1 MNIVTLYDILVSALA
16 NCEPAD
22 TWAQLAYNK
31 APTYI
36 NRADRRDGPTLDDCP
51 CCAFTPLSKEM
62 SQESRKI
69 YHDFQLDTMVYDE
82 TSAGFENLEIFRK
95 HLQDVLVASINTMN
109 LEMVDVTLEY
119 EVAESFPFLWCGMRM
134 RFLESITMGTDPL
147 A

>member
-1 MNIVTLYDILVSALA
+1 MNIVTLHTTLVNAMSEYA
-16 NCEPAD
+16 PAK
-22 TWAQLAYNK
+22 TWATLTYGVEM
-31 APTYI
+31 TYI

-51 CCAFTPLSKEM
+51 CCALTPLSKEM

-69 YHDFQLDTMVYDE
+69 YHDFQLDTMVHDDT
-82 TSAGFENLEIFRK
+82 TSGFENLEVFRK
-95 HLQDVLVASINTMN
+95 HLQDALVASINTMN

-119 EVAESFPFLWCGMRM
+119 EVTESFPFLWCGMRM